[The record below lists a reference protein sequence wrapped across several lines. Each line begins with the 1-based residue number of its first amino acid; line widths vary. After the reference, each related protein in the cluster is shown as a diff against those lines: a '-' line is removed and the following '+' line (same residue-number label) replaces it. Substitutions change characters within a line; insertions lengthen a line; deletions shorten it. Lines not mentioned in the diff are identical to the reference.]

1 MHPVMS
7 GGPPDKIEPIFVQ
20 IEENRITD
28 HVSIMIACDKLLG
41 FVNFEVL
48 EVVYAE
54 IGEQLECVRTFDI
67 EIRHMKRLF
76 EENAGLP
83 PGTLLI
89 SPVREFGSLQSFFQA
104 LIPHSCSKPPFI
116 RRKHIPYVA
125 ESTLDLKLTQGDVL
139 DPSSSGGPEQERR
152 VRLGAWSNF
161 LSHHGYSCLQNELL
175 YESSTSAPLP
185 KCKAYCN
192 GTATRLIRTG
202 TYRMSRRIRSTE

>member
-7 GGPPDKIEPIFVQ
+7 GRSSNKIDLILVQ

-41 FVNFEVL
+41 FVDFKVL

-89 SPVREFGSLQSFFQA
+89 SPVCKLGGSRKGIGTYLRVTQHFDWAFGSLQSFFQA
-104 LIPHSCSKPPFI
+104 LIPHSC
-116 RRKHIPYVA
+116 
-125 ESTLDLKLTQGDVL
+125 
-139 DPSSSGGPEQERR
+139 
-152 VRLGAWSNF
+152 
-161 LSHHGYSCLQNELL
+161 
-175 YESSTSAPLP
+175 
-185 KCKAYCN
+185 
-192 GTATRLIRTG
+192 
-202 TYRMSRRIRSTE
+202 